1 MPSVDAY
8 LAKVFKSIKQNTRS
22 VAGETDKIERLVDC
36 IRKFYVS
43 LFAADQ
49 GKRAFV
55 FFFRRFFFPGRPAAV
70 IAKLVD
76 I

>member
-43 LFAADQ
+43 LFAPIKVNALL
-49 GKRAFV
+49 V
-55 FFFRRFFFPGRPAAV
+55 FFLGDFFFPAGRPP
-70 IAKLVD
+70 
-76 I
+76 

>member
-55 FFFRRFFFPGRPAAV
+55 CFFRRFFFPSRSAAV
-70 IAKLVD
+70 TQL
-76 I
+76 